1 MYGFKVQQSER
12 FRSRFKRYTKKHKK
26 EMEAIR
32 KNLYSTLEMLG
43 ELSLP
48 IHQIKFGPLK
58 CEFGNVFRLSPQGGG
73 VGLKPI
79 RLYFSIDESK
89 KILYLLC
96 LGTKTRQSE
105 DINYCKR
112 EVKKQGSAIN
122 G

>member
-1 MYGFKVQQSER
+1 M
-12 FRSRFKRYTKKHKK
+12 
-26 EMEAIR
+26 

-105 DINYCKR
+105 DIKYCKE
-112 EVKKQGSAIN
+112 EVKKTDGQK
-122 G
+122 